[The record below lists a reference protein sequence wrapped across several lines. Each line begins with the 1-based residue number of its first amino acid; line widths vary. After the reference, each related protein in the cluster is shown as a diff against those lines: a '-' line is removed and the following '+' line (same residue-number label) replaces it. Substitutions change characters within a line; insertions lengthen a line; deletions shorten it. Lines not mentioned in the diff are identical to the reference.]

1 MTKYTCTVYDNPKKR
16 FQPDGCACSY
26 DLKLD
31 YDAFPGKLEPIEI
44 KKGPYKGKDIVLFW
58 DPCKCEDGKWRPL
71 GLSECTFFWNHKKQ
85 EYEGECTQCGMCCAQ
100 TVNGKLKVCQ
110 YLDVEHEKE

>member
-1 MTKYTCTVYDNPKKR
+1 MTKYTSTVYENPKKR

-58 DPCKCEDGKWRPL
+58 DPYKCEDGKWRPL

-110 YLDVEHEKE
+110 YLDVEHKK

>member
-58 DPCKCEDGKWRPL
+58 DPYKCEDGKWRPL

-110 YLDVEHEKE
+110 YLDVEHEK

>member
-1 MTKYTCTVYDNPKKR
+1 MTKYTCTVYDKPKKR

-58 DPCKCEDGKWRPL
+58 DPYKCEDGKWRPL

-110 YLDVEHEKE
+110 YLDVEHEK

>member
-1 MTKYTCTVYDNPKKR
+1 MVYDKPKKR

-31 YDAFPGKLEPIEI
+31 YDAFPGKLEPIKI

-58 DPCKCEDGKWRPL
+58 DPYKCEDGKWRPL

>member
-1 MTKYTCTVYDNPKKR
+1 MIKYTCTVYDNPKKR

-58 DPCKCEDGKWRPL
+58 DPYKCEDGKWRPL

>member
-31 YDAFPGKLEPIEI
+31 YDAFPGKLEPIEF

-58 DPCKCEDGKWRPL
+58 DPYKCEDGKWRPL

-85 EYEGECTQCGMCCAQ
+85 EYGGECTQCGMCCAQ

-110 YLDVEHEKE
+110 YLDVEHEK

>member
-1 MTKYTCTVYDNPKKR
+1 MTKYTCTVYDKPKKR

-58 DPCKCEDGKWRPL
+58 DPYKCEDGKWRPL

>member
-31 YDAFPGKLEPIEI
+31 YDAFPGKLEPMKI

-58 DPCKCEDGKWRPL
+58 DPYKCEDGKWRPL
-71 GLSECTFFWNHKKQ
+71 GLSECTFIWNHKKQ
-85 EYEGECTQCGMCCAQ
+85 EYEGECVQCGMCC
-100 TVNGKLKVCQ
+100 VKEVKGEIVPCK
-110 YLDVEHEKE
+110 YLDLKGK

>member
-58 DPCKCEDGKWRPL
+58 DPYKCEDGKWRPL

>member
-1 MTKYTCTVYDNPKKR
+1 MIKYTCTVYDNPKKR

-58 DPCKCEDGKWRPL
+58 DPYKCEDGKWRPL

-110 YLDVEHEKE
+110 YLDVEHEK

>member
-1 MTKYTCTVYDNPKKR
+1 MTKYTCTVYYNPKKR

-58 DPCKCEDGKWRPL
+58 DPYKCEDGKWRPL

-110 YLDVEHEKE
+110 YLDVEHEK

>member
-1 MTKYTCTVYDNPKKR
+1 MTKYTCTVYDKPKKR

-31 YDAFPGKLEPIEI
+31 YDAFPGKLEPIKI

-58 DPCKCEDGKWRPL
+58 DPYKCEDGKWRPL

-110 YLDVEHEKE
+110 YLDVEHEK

>member
-1 MTKYTCTVYDNPKKR
+1 MTKYTCTVYDKPKKR

-31 YDAFPGKLEPIEI
+31 YDAFPGKLEPIKI

-58 DPCKCEDGKWRPL
+58 DPYKCEDGKWRPL